1 MRMREKGQGLGLG
14 GIWLAGGEGN
24 GRCGC
29 RANRPGADSADS
41 LCGRAAGD
49 KSPED
54 GGRVR
59 VPWLVGEVWRSR
71 VCRVSGGDA
80 VREVEAAV
88 MSG

>member
-14 GIWLAGGEGN
+14 EIWLAGGEEN

-29 RANRPGADSADS
+29 RANRGPTRRIRCMEG
-41 LCGRAAGD
+41 LGD
-49 KSPED
+49 KSPEG

-80 VREVEAAV
+80 VREVEAGV